1 MEIKQRLLSILNTAF
16 NSQGSDA
23 GHNEIVYYCPFCNH
37 HKKKLQVNV
46 VTQQWHCWVC
56 DAKGKSIFT
65 LAKKL
70 KSSKAIFTELERIFK
85 NSKKFSFDAKEK
97 NKIIKLPDE
106 FLTLRGKNS
115 ALSFNQAK
123 SYLQKRNI
131 TEDDIIRYNIGY
143 CTDGVY
149 GGRVIIPSYDANGI
163 LNYFIARSFY
173 NSKLKYKNPPVPK
186 DTVIFELY
194 INWNMPIV
202 LCEGVFDAIAI
213 KRNAIP
219 LLGKT
224 VQDTLLR

>member
-1 MEIKQRLLSILNTAF
+1 MFCFVFLL
-16 NSQGSDA
+16 
-23 GHNEIVYYCPFCNH
+23 V
-37 HKKKLQVNV
+37 HKKNESQ
-46 VTQQWHCWVC
+46 
-56 DAKGKSIFT
+56 KSGR
-65 LAKKL
+65 L
-70 KSSKAIFTELERIFK
+70 
-85 NSKKFSFDAKEK
+85 
-97 NKIIKLPDE
+97 
-106 FLTLRGKNS
+106 NS

-131 TEDDIIRYNIGY
+131 TEEDIIRYNIGY

-202 LCEGVFDAIAI
+202 LCEGVFDATAI

-224 VQDTLLR
+224 VQDSLLSKLVSNKASEVIIALDSDASEMVSKVSQKLKKWIQNDFKLGGQDLMIAPRGASKNALPKRLPGEIIVW